1 MGAQEWPNRIG
12 HNRILSFPDPTSG
25 FHGLFLGGGL
35 SCDALHSA
43 LKEFLQVA
51 RLVLKEGDAV
61 LVGFYSV
68 VNGYVYT
75 CVAREHMHGGE

>member
-1 MGAQEWPNRIG
+1 V
-12 HNRILSFPDPTSG
+12 
-25 FHGLFLGGGL
+25 LFLGGGV
-35 SCDALHSA
+35 SCDAFHSA

-68 VNGYVYT
+68 VNAHVYT